1 MKKEETNTFSE
12 IFFKVIENDKE
23 KSEAIDQM
31 MYVLNR
37 GKPSDRLWKTNDGY
51 VYKVGEMATKH
62 IVSCIKCLQG
72 KSKTVIEN
80 ISPKEKLEWIEVFKE
95 ELKSRKSK

>member
-1 MKKEETNTFSE
+1 MEEEKITGFSE
-12 IFFKVIENDKE
+12 NFFKVIENDEE
-23 KSEAIDQM
+23 KKSAIDRII
-31 MYVLNR
+31 YSINS
-37 GKPSDRLWKTNDGY
+37 GKPSSRLWLTNDGY

-62 IVSCIKCLQG
+62 ILSCIKCLQG

-80 ISPKEKLEWIEVFKE
+80 ISPEEKLEWIEVFKE